1 MNWKSEKGYT
11 GIDIATSVVV
21 LFIFISLI
29 ASLSYRFNR
38 SAKEIELKA
47 QAIDIAVSE
56 MENKKNTLDF
66 DKIKNIGNNSEEEYQ
81 NDGKTIDSKFLKKV
95 LVQDYASIVSG
106 KNSGLVK
113 KVTVEISYYF
123 GKERQQ
129 IRLSTIVS
137 KES

>member
-106 KNSGLVK
+106 KNPGLVK

>member
-56 MENKKNTLDF
+56 MENEKNTLDF

-81 NDGKTIDSKFLKKV
+81 NDAIDSKFLKKV
-95 LVQDYASIVSG
+95 LVQDYANIVSG
-106 KNSGLVK
+106 KNLGLVK

>member
-95 LVQDYASIVSG
+95 LVQDYASMVSG

>member
-47 QAIDIAVSE
+47 KAIDIAVSE
-56 MENKKNTLDF
+56 MEKEKRTLVF
-66 DKIKNIGNNSEEEYQ
+66 DAIEELGNYTKQ
-81 NDGKTIDSKFLKKV
+81 QYLNDKTIDSKYLKKV
-95 LVQDYASIVSG
+95 FVEDYASIVNTKTSG
-106 KNSGLVK
+106 IVK

-123 GKERQQ
+123 GKEPQK
-129 IRLSTIVS
+129 ISLSTIVS
-137 KES
+137 KEN

>member
-81 NDGKTIDSKFLKKV
+81 NDGKTIDSKFLKKFSFKIMPV
-95 LVQDYASIVSG
+95 SLVERIQD
-106 KNSGLVK
+106 LLK
-113 KVTVEISYYF
+113 K
-123 GKERQQ
+123 
-129 IRLSTIVS
+129 
-137 KES
+137 